1 MHFLGEYKWHVMVHC
16 KHSRLAKSAERPI
29 SEWQRGHSPDVFFF
43 PPFWWR
49 ILSKGFTESR
59 ARLDSWKTMQQGIG
73 FVLPFVPLHS
83 QVSVFFSPLSLIVF
97 ARGQHYS
104 LSILNVS
111 SVAGSASTMSGSLSM
126 CRPSRV
132 SGSIF
137 SSSRGNCV
145 SGSKLTSPTP
155 ANELVSSL
163 ERLGGDSPVTEI
175 CDIGERS
182 ETLARQGRRG
192 HLQLKNTL
200 GCFTFTSQKIGAEK
214 RHKTR

>member
-1 MHFLGEYKWHVMVHC
+1 MHFLGGYKWHVMVHC

-29 SEWQRGHSPDVFFF
+29 SEWQRGHSLDVFFPPVLVAHPFKGLHRVEGEVGQLENHATGDWVRPALCSSPF
-43 PPFWWR
+43 PSQCIF
-49 ILSKGFTESR
+49 F
-59 ARLDSWKTMQQGIG
+59 
-73 FVLPFVPLHS
+73 PL
-83 QVSVFFSPLSLIVF
+83 FLIVF
-97 ARGQHYS
+97 AQGQHYS

-126 CRPSRV
+126 CRPSKV

-175 CDIGERS
+175 CDIGER
-182 ETLARQGRRG
+182 EKWDTRRLGRRG
-192 HLQLKNTL
+192 HLQQLKNTL
-200 GCFTFTSQKIGAEK
+200 GCFTFTE
-214 RHKTR
+214 RR